1 MTKLNTTKNY
11 LSIAV
16 FSDIHLGHRRNSAL
30 SMVAALKAALPDNAE
45 TADLDII
52 FLAGDVFDRLLN
64 LPMGE
69 VPEIDSWISTLI
81 QLCAKYN
88 IMLRVMEGTPSHDW
102 NQSERFITISKI
114 LNDPIDLKYVKD
126 LSIEYIDKFGINVL
140 YVPDEWR
147 SDVETTKEEVI
158 ELLANHGLR
167 QVDYS
172 IMHGNFRYQVPA
184 VYAEGTKHDEQFYL
198 DITKRHIFIGHIH
211 TFSQYERIVAQ
222 GSTDRLSHGEEE
234 PKGHVRGKFFNN
246 GNSEITFV
254 ENKLARIYKTV
265 NCTDMS
271 VEETIEKLKL
281 VCVDLPSQSC
291 VRIEAES
298 TSPVFQSME
307 AIIRMFPLL
316 VWTKKPVSAKVEKEV
331 VLELDPNE
339 TYTPIYIGKDNIA
352 SLLIPR
358 LTANGFNEK
367 AVELSKT
374 LLADAM
380 ADIG

>member
-1 MTKLNTTKNY
+1 MTKLNTTKPY

-16 FSDIHLGHRRNSAL
+16 ISDIHLGHRRNTACDMVTAL
-30 SMVAALKAALPDNAE
+30 RAALPNNEE

-64 LPMGE
+64 LPMDDVG
-69 VPEIDSWISTLI
+69 EIDNWIADL
-81 QLCAKYN
+81 LNMCARKN
-88 IMLRVMEGTPSHDW
+88 IMLRILEGTPSHDW
-102 NQSERFITISKI
+102 GQSTRFETIAQV
-114 LNDPIDLKYVKD
+114 LKSPVDMRHVKD
-126 LSIEYIDKFGINVL
+126 LSIEYIEDFGINVL

-158 ELLANHGLR
+158 ALLAHHGLR

-184 VYAEGTKHDEQFYL
+184 VYAEGTKHDESFYL

-222 GSTDRLSHGEEE
+222 GSFDRLSHGEEE
-234 PKGHVRGKFFNN
+234 PKGHVRGKFFDS

-254 ENKLARIYKTV
+254 ENTRARIYKTV
-265 NCTDMS
+265 NCNGLS
-271 VEETIEKLKL
+271 VEETIERLKV
-281 VCVDLPSQSC
+281 VCVDLPTQSC

-307 AIIRMFPLL
+307 AVIRMFPML
-316 VWTKKPVSAKVEKEV
+316 VWSKKPVSAKAEKEV

-358 LTANGFNEK
+358 LAANGFNEK

-374 LLADAM
+374 LLLDAM
-380 ADIG
+380 GDLN

>member
-1 MTKLNTTKNY
+1 MTKDYLN
-11 LSIAV
+11 IAV
-16 FSDIHLGHRRNSAL
+16 LSDIHLGHRRNTAD
-30 SMVAALKAALPDNAE
+30 SMVRALRTALPNNSE

-69 VPEIDSWISTLI
+69 VPEIDRWISELI
-81 QLCAKYN
+81 DICMRGN
-88 IMLRVMEGTPSHDW
+88 IALRVLEGTPSHDW
-102 NQSERFITISKI
+102 GQSVRFNTIAMMMKSS
-114 LNDPIDLKYVKD
+114 IDLAYVKD
-126 LSIEYIDKFGINVL
+126 LSIEYMEDFGINIL

-147 SDVETTKEEVI
+147 SDVETTKEEVMA
-158 ELLANHGLR
+158 LLDKHGLR

-184 VYAEGTKHDEQFYL
+184 VYADSTKHDESFYL

-222 GSTDRLSHGEEE
+222 GSFDRLSHGEEE

-265 NCTDMS
+265 ICTGMS
-271 VEETIEKLKL
+271 VEETIEHLK
-281 VCVDLPSQSC
+281 VACKDLPNQSC

-316 VWTKKPVSAKVEKEV
+316 VWTKNPKSAKQEKEV

-339 TYTPIYIGKDNIA
+339 TYTPIYIGKDNIT

-358 LTANGFNEK
+358 LTASGFNEK
-367 AVELSKT
+367 AIELSKT

-380 ADIG
+380 ADI